1 MNNEWVFHRLADHQL
16 FEDGYFF
23 NLSDM
28 DHEGPEITPPS
39 SPVYVNS
46 AEPQIITYPRYGD
59 FLSATFS
66 KWGVIQNHVDQ
77 ILPDFFQG
85 AHLVFFWFI
94 SMTTNFFQAAAL

>member
-23 NLSDM
+23 NLSEL
-28 DHEGPEITPPS
+28 DHEGPVDTPPA

-59 FLSATFS
+59 FFIYHTANIYSFLLCPLST
-66 KWGVIQNHVDQ
+66 VILLYVLH
-77 ILPDFFQG
+77 
-85 AHLVFFWFI
+85 
-94 SMTTNFFQAAAL
+94 

>member
-23 NLSDM
+23 NLSEL
-28 DHEGPEITPPS
+28 DHEGPVDTPPA

-59 FLSATFS
+59 FFMHQLLKVRGHS
-66 KWGVIQNHVDQ
+66 KTMWTKFYPILTTYAHPPQVDKCE
-77 ILPDFFQG
+77 
-85 AHLVFFWFI
+85 H
-94 SMTTNFFQAAAL
+94 SK

>member
-23 NLSDM
+23 NLSEL
-28 DHEGPEITPPS
+28 DHEGPVDTPPA

-59 FLSATFS
+59 FFYAPASQSEGSF
-66 KWGVIQNHVDQ
+66 KNYVDQ
-77 ILPDFFQG
+77 ILP
-85 AHLVFFWFI
+85 
-94 SMTTNFFQAAAL
+94 NFDHIRPPPSSG